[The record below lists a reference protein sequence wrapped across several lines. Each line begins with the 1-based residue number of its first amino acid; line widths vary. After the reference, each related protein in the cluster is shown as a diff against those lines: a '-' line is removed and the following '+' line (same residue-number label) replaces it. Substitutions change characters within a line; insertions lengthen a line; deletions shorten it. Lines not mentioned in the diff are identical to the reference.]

1 MGVKP
6 AVRRYETRN
15 QTAGREV
22 PLSRSR
28 VDWRRTRRA
37 LILPDSDEESSATS
51 EEEESTTSESE
62 IDEKDQTP
70 VKGSLSDRE
79 EKDHGGEVSEDGE
92 DERVVPGKRK
102 SWSSSVLYDSDE
114 SEGSDILVR
123 KVPAK
128 RRCIM
133 DDDESSEERQPDKT
147 CLTENVSTSRK
158 QKVLA
163 KLKEL
168 VRQSAARRSCS
179 SANCEDSNSE
189 APTEEEP
196 LCPLPLTP
204 SEGSETDSSSLKDFV
219 VEEEEDHDDDD
230 DDIDNTEHMK
240 SENRPHQKQPNPSNS
255 ELLAHYIPQLSRC
268 DHYVHFKRIVRAFLI
283 NAIDDT
289 FLSTLYDGTRQKKYA
304 QDMLLSLDYL
314 DNRFIQ
320 PRLENLMCRS
330 RWKDRYKE
338 RVDCY
343 PDVRISLK
351 NTEDMSCQACEMKRC
366 CKFSVLLSGR
376 LYNSQTLEVDDFM
389 SGDKQVLKVGV
400 VCANRTRV
408 YHNLKHFKYKLY
420 MDCSSVAE
428 LDGVK
433 DEPVKDTVERLFSH
447 LEESGWI
454 QKRYNDL
461 EDYMEDADSFQEEK
475 ID

>member
-1 MGVKP
+1 MGAKP
-6 AVRRYETRN
+6 AVKRYETRN
-15 QTAGREV
+15 RRAGTEL
-22 PLSRSR
+22 PSSKSR

-37 LILPDSDEESSATS
+37 LLLPDSNEESSSSS
-51 EEEESTTSESE
+51 EEQEESTTSESE
-62 IDEKDQTP
+62 ADERDEQAATK
-70 VKGSLSDRE
+70 SSFLSDGE
-79 EKDHGGEVSEDGE
+79 EKDRAGEVTEDGD
-92 DERVVPGKRK
+92 DERVMPGKRK
-102 SWSSSVLYDSDE
+102 RLGTSVLYDSDE

-128 RRCIM
+128 RRCVM
-133 DDDESSEERQPDKT
+133 VDGESSEEEQPDKT
-147 CLTENVSTSRK
+147 CPAENVSASKK
-158 QKVLA
+158 QNVLA

-189 APTEEEP
+189 ASVEEDP
-196 LCPLPLTP
+196 LCQLPLMP
-204 SEGSETDSSSLKDFV
+204 SEGSETDSGSIKDFI
-219 VEEEEDHDDDD
+219 VEEEENDG
-230 DDIDNTEHMK
+230 DDIDNTELVK
-240 SENRPHQKQPNPSNS
+240 SENQPHQKQPNPSNS

-268 DHYVHFKRIVRAFLI
+268 DHYVHFKRIVKAFLI
-283 NAIDDT
+283 NAIDDS
-289 FLSTLYDGTRQKKYA
+289 FLSSLYDGTRQKRYA
-304 QDMLLSLDYL
+304 RDMLLSLHYL

-320 PRLENLMCRS
+320 PRLENLICRS

-351 NTEDMSCQACEMKRC
+351 NTENMSCQACEMKRY
-366 CKFSVLLSGR
+366 CKFNVLLSGR
-376 LYNSQTLEVDDFM
+376 LYNSKTLEVDDFM
-389 SGDKQVLKVGV
+389 SNDKQVLKVGV

-420 MDCSSVAE
+420 MDCSSVVG
-428 LDGVK
+428 LDGVE

-454 QKRYNDL
+454 QKRYSDL
-461 EDYMEDADSFQEEK
+461 EDYMEDADNFQEEK

>member
-179 SANCEDSNSE
+179 SANCEVRI
-189 APTEEEP
+189 
-196 LCPLPLTP
+196 L
-204 SEGSETDSSSLKDFV
+204 SLKFNWRKV
-219 VEEEEDHDDDD
+219 
-230 DDIDNTEHMK
+230 
-240 SENRPHQKQPNPSNS
+240 
-255 ELLAHYIPQLSRC
+255 
-268 DHYVHFKRIVRAFLI
+268 
-283 NAIDDT
+283 
-289 FLSTLYDGTRQKKYA
+289 
-304 QDMLLSLDYL
+304 
-314 DNRFIQ
+314 
-320 PRLENLMCRS
+320 LM
-330 RWKDRYKE
+330 
-338 RVDCY
+338 
-343 PDVRISLK
+343 
-351 NTEDMSCQACEMKRC
+351 
-366 CKFSVLLSGR
+366 
-376 LYNSQTLEVDDFM
+376 
-389 SGDKQVLKVGV
+389 
-400 VCANRTRV
+400 
-408 YHNLKHFKYKLY
+408 
-420 MDCSSVAE
+420 
-428 LDGVK
+428 
-433 DEPVKDTVERLFSH
+433 
-447 LEESGWI
+447 
-454 QKRYNDL
+454 
-461 EDYMEDADSFQEEK
+461 
-475 ID
+475 